1 MGSGRPAGSL
11 RGRLRPAFCAAG
23 GGDARAQAR
32 RAVGLFDV
40 DQAVRA
46 QPVQSLAQQR
56 RARMAAAQAQQRQ
69 AAVRQADAGMGR
81 HVPLDQRRQQAV
93 AGALARLAPGRQAAV
108 VRHGEAPAQF
118 AAGHGNGGRDA
129 LGVTRLPRTQVVRQ
143 RDARR
148 PVRQERAAAQPFAH
162 GRSSRP
168 NQRGR
173 SGAAASG
180 SMAMTSRYMP
190 PAMPSTRL
198 CVPMR
203 DARRRAG
210 LHAQQPGD
218 MAGAAV
224 QVRGGDD
231 DVIDDEFHGAMVA
244 NAGRV
249 RPGTAERRVAVQWR
263 RTRPSG
269 DDADS
274 GRVGAARAADPDLHA
289 LVQETRASMSRSSE
303 MFSSL

>member
-1 MGSGRPAGSL
+1 
-11 RGRLRPAFCAAG
+11 
-23 GGDARAQAR
+23 
-32 RAVGLFDV
+32 
-40 DQAVRA
+40 
-46 QPVQSLAQQR
+46 
-56 RARMAAAQAQQRQ
+56 MAAAQAQQRQ

-81 HVPLDQRRQQAV
+81 HVPLDQCRQQAV

-162 GRSSRP
+162 GRLVQAEPARP
-168 NQRGR
+168 FRRGGVGIDGDDFQVHAAR
-173 SGAAASG
+173 HAQHAVVRAHAGMRAAA
-180 SMAMTSRYMP
+180 R
-190 PAMPSTRL
+190 
-198 CVPMR
+198 
-203 DARRRAG
+203 G

-231 DVIDDEFHGAMVA
+231 DVIDDEFHG
-244 NAGRV
+244 GY
-249 RPGTAERRVAVQWR
+249 GSECRRGSAR
-263 RTRPSG
+263 YS
-269 DDADS
+269 
-274 GRVGAARAADPDLHA
+274 GAARGGTVAAHA
-289 LVQETRASMSRSSE
+289 PVRRRR
-303 MFSSL
+303 